1 MREGQKEA
9 FQEKQT
15 KNSNEHD
22 EIVEFIMQLKV
33 SENDEIINSPVPE
46 VSAHP

>member
-9 FQEKQT
+9 FQEKQK

-22 EIVEFIMQLKV
+22 EIVEFIMQLEV
-33 SENDEIINSPVPE
+33 SEKDEIINSPVPE
-46 VSAHP
+46 VRAHP